1 MSLPNV
7 DRGSPTFSYAVIGL
21 DDPSNV
27 FHPRLQGGAGEV
39 PRTGPG
45 IRQGLRFL
53 KPVYGVGGAMR
64 EGQPM
69 SAESIETVG

>member
-39 PRTGPG
+39 PGPCPG
-45 IRQGLRFL
+45 LRQGLRFL